1 MSNASPR
8 TPAADAESSQA
19 GLLADA
25 IADGVLHA
33 WDGAA
38 LLAALGAA
46 TAWLGANR
54 DAVNALN
61 VFPVPDGDT
70 GTNMLLT
77 MRAALDEARNLPES
91 LQSDAS
97 EVAARIAHGALMGA
111 RGNSGVILSQVFRG
125 IANGL
130 ADRPEIDGSDIAR
143 ALLGARD
150 MAYRAVMK
158 PVEGTMLTVVRVAA
172 ERAEVAASDRADLRA
187 VLAAAS
193 AGAVEALATTPDL
206 LDILKQAGV
215 VDAGGQGIVHIL
227 EGIGRFARGES
238 LEPPPTENGHAG
250 LGGDMAF
257 LDQLDALDGDDA
269 FGYCTN
275 FMIFGDGI
283 DFDRARSDMAEMG
296 DSAVIVGD
304 DRIVKVHI
312 HVINPGKVLD
322 YAVGLGELGQIKI
335 DNMQSQT
342 RLLSA
347 QRSTATAP
355 AEPADAE
362 THSGTIAIL
371 AVASGDGLAA
381 VLRSMGAAGIVL
393 GGQTENPSTRE
404 LLVAAE
410 ALSADEVIL
419 LPNNPNIL
427 LAAAQ
432 VAGLTQKTV
441 RVVPSRSVP
450 QGLSALEAFNPDA
463 DIAGNVAR
471 MTEALG
477 FVRTIEVTRAV
488 RDAVINGVTVTEG
501 DVIALIDDRLAASGS
516 DENDVTCRA
525 FAEAD
530 LGDAELATIFLG
542 DGVTAADAG
551 PLEAAI
557 LAMFPDLVIET
568 HAGGQPHYRFI
579 IGVQ

>member
-1 MSNASPR
+1 MSQASTR
-8 TPAADAESSQA
+8 TPTDDGAARTIGTPDAA
-19 GLLADA
+19 PG
-25 IADGVLHA
+25 DGASHA
-33 WDGAA
+33 WDGEA

-46 TAWLGANR
+46 TDWLGANR

-77 MRAALDEARNLPES
+77 MRAALDEARKTSGPQRANAAEI
-91 LQSDAS
+91 
-97 EVAARIAHGALMGA
+97 AARIAHGALMGA

-130 ADRPEIDGSDIAR
+130 DGRPEIDGSDIAR

-172 ERAEVAASDRADLRA
+172 ERAEAAASGRADLRA

-238 LEPPPTENGHAG
+238 LDLPTIEEGLAG
-250 LGGDMAF
+250 LGAGMAF
-257 LDQLDALDGDDA
+257 LDQLDDLHGEDA

-275 FMIFGDGI
+275 FMIFGEGI
-283 DFDRARSDMAEMG
+283 DFDRARVDFAAMG
-296 DSAVIVGD
+296 ESAVIVGD

-312 HVINPGKVLD
+312 HVLNPGKVLD

-342 RLLSA
+342 QLLAA
-347 QRSTATAP
+347 QRSGAKEASAQA
-355 AEPADAE
+355 AEPHAG
-362 THSGTIAIL
+362 SIAVL
-371 AVASGDGLAA
+371 AVAPGDGLADA
-381 VLRSMGAAGIVL
+381 LRSMGVAGIVE

-404 LLVAAE
+404 LLDAVE
-410 ALSADEVIL
+410 ALGADEVIL

-427 LAAAQ
+427 LAASQ
-432 VAGLTQKTV
+432 VAGLTTKTV

-450 QGLSALEAFNPDA
+450 QGLSALEAFNADE
-463 DIAGNVAR
+463 DIAGNVGR
-471 MTEALG
+471 MTDALAQ
-477 FVRTIEVTRAV
+477 VRTIEVTQAV
-488 RDAVINGVTVTEG
+488 RDATINGVTVAAG
-501 DVIALIDDRLAASGS
+501 DVIALVDDVLVASGE
-516 DENDVTCRA
+516 DEIEVACRA
-525 FAEAD
+525 FAGAELD
-530 LGDAELATIFLG
+530 GAELATVFTG
-542 DGVTAADAG
+542 DGATPEDAAE
-551 PLEAAI
+551 LEAAI
-557 LAMFPDLVIET
+557 LARYPELEIQV
-568 HAGGQPHYRFI
+568 HGGGQPHYRFV